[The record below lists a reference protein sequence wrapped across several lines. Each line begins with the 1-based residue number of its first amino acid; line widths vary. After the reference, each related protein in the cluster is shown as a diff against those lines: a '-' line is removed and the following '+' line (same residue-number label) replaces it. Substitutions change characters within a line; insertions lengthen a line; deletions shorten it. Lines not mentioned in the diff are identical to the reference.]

1 VPDHKSAGKVFL
13 TGATG
18 YIGGRLAPLLLDRG
32 LEVTC
37 LVRQPRK
44 LESRSWADRKGL
56 NVVQGD
62 LADANGLVEAMRGCD
77 TAYYLVHAMEAGAGD
92 FAERDRKLATNFT
105 QAAKQAGLKRI
116 IYLGGLGELGAGLSE
131 HLASRREV
139 EDILRDSCIPT
150 TAFRAAMILGSGSA
164 SFEILRYLVERLP
177 IMVTPR
183 WVRTRGQ
190 PISVVDVL
198 GYLLDC
204 LDAPET
210 TGRAIEIGG
219 PTILTYRELMDEMAR
234 QLRLRKRIIIPV
246 PVLTPTLSSLWIGLI
261 TPVSPAIARPLAEGL
276 RNEVVV
282 RDDSA
287 QKLLPRDTLSPA
299 EAIAGA
305 VQQTREDDVMTR
317 WSAAGVIPGDPD
329 WAGGAVFI
337 DRRSIEI
344 NATDDEVFAAIC
356 RIGGGHGWYAGDIL
370 WKIRGFFDQLI
381 GGPGLRRGRRHPS
394 TVEFGETLD
403 FWRVTDVVH
412 AKKLVLTAEM
422 KLPGVAELSFD
433 IDPAQDGH
441 SDGPRALTMT
451 ARFRPSG
458 LLGIA
463 YWYAVLPLHNIV
475 FGGMLRGMK
484 RAAEG
489 DKRPTATAA
498 NG

>member
-1 VPDHKSAGKVFL
+1 
-13 TGATG
+13 
-18 YIGGRLAPLLLDRG
+18 
-32 LEVTC
+32 
-37 LVRQPRK
+37 
-44 LESRSWADRKGL
+44 
-56 NVVQGD
+56 
-62 LADANGLVEAMRGCD
+62 
-77 TAYYLVHAMEAGAGD
+77 
-92 FAERDRKLATNFT
+92 
-105 QAAKQAGLKRI
+105 
-116 IYLGGLGELGAGLSE
+116 
-131 HLASRREV
+131 
-139 EDILRDSCIPT
+139 
-150 TAFRAAMILGSGSA
+150 
-164 SFEILRYLVERLP
+164 
-177 IMVTPR
+177 
-183 WVRTRGQ
+183 
-190 PISVVDVL
+190 
-198 GYLLDC
+198 
-204 LDAPET
+204 
-210 TGRAIEIGG
+210 
-219 PTILTYRELMDEMAR
+219 MDEMAR